1 MPLTNILDNKFGF
14 MDIDHIPPY
23 YIDKLSW
30 WEYEEYVT
38 RLNAKIER
46 ENKQNQE
53 SQKNQQTPNMS
64 DYSKKIP
71 NIGSMMNNLG
81 KYKP

>member
-14 MDIDHIPPY
+14 MDLDHIPPY

-30 WEYEEYVT
+30 WEYEEYVK
-38 RLNAKIER
+38 RLNDRIER
-46 ENKQNQE
+46 ENKQQKE
-53 SQKNQQTPNMS
+53 SQSQSQSGVP
-64 DYSKKIP
+64 DYSKKMP
-71 NIGSMMNNLG
+71 NMSSVMNNIG

>member
-14 MDIDHIPPY
+14 MELDHIPPY
-23 YIDKLSW
+23 YIDILSW
-30 WEYEEYVT
+30 WEYEEYVK
-38 RLNAKIER
+38 RLNERVDR
-46 ENKQNQE
+46 ENKQ
-53 SQKNQQTPNMS
+53 QKEIQKQQNMS

-71 NIGSMMNNLG
+71 NMNSLMSNLN

>member
-14 MDIDHIPPY
+14 MELDHIPPY

-30 WEYEEYVT
+30 WEYEEYVK
-38 RLNAKIER
+38 RLNER
-46 ENKQNQE
+46 VEKENKQSKEQ
-53 SQKNQQTPNMS
+53 QKNQTNIP

-71 NIGSMMNNLG
+71 NVNSIMNNLG

>member
-14 MDIDHIPPY
+14 MDLDHIAPY
-23 YIDKLSW
+23 YIDKLAW
-30 WEYEEYVT
+30 WEYEEYVK
-38 RLNAKIER
+38 RLNDRIER
-46 ENKQNQE
+46 ENKQQKE
-53 SQKNQQTPNMS
+53 QQQQQQSQP

-71 NIGSMMNNLG
+71 NVNSIMSNLG

>member
-14 MDIDHIPPY
+14 MDLDHIPPY
-23 YIDKLSW
+23 YIDMLTW
-30 WEYEEYVT
+30 WEYEEYVK
-38 RLNAKIER
+38 RLNDRIER
-46 ENKQNQE
+46 ENKQQKE
-53 SQKNQQTPNMS
+53 SQNQQNQQGVS

-71 NIGSMMNNLG
+71 NVDSMMRNLG